1 VLEVL
6 RVLRVLRV
14 LAAIVLLAAAC
25 APKTVPP
32 ATTGP
37 RFPTYIF
44 PPVPEALEGSDAAAA
59 HRVGWEAL
67 QAGDLRQAERRFGS
81 ALRST
86 PEFFPADAALGYVAL
101 ARRDTR
107 AAVDHFS
114 RALARE
120 PAYVPAL
127 VGRGDALLAA
137 GRTEEAIASF
147 EAAVNADASLDEI
160 RDRIDA
166 LRFKA
171 VEDKIAAARREAEGG
186 RLDAARDRYRE
197 AIDASPESAFL
208 HRELAIV
215 EQRAGRFD
223 TALEAAKRAA
233 ELDKADARPLV
244 IIGEVHEARNELDA
258 AARAYEQAAA
268 IEPTPDI
275 SARIERVR
283 DRMALANLPASY
295 QAIGAAETVTRGDV
309 AALIGVRLDQLVG
322 KAGRQAAVVM
332 TDTRRHWAAPWIL
345 AVARAGIMPVYPNH
359 TFQPAATVN
368 RGDFAETLARAL
380 EVIGTRDPRTA
391 KGWREANP
399 QFADLTPGHP
409 SYPAAALA
417 VTAEALK
424 PLEGNTFQV
433 SRPVTGSEASA
444 AVERLRALWNRR
456 P

>member
-1 VLEVL
+1 
-6 RVLRVLRV
+6 
-14 LAAIVLLAAAC
+14 
-25 APKTVPP
+25 VPP

-223 TALEAAKRAA
+223 TALEAARRAA

-244 IIGEVHEARNELDA
+244 IIGEVHEARNEFDA

-322 KAGRQAAVVM
+322 KARRQAAVVM

-359 TFQPAATVN
+359 TFQPGATVN

-433 SRPVTGSEASA
+433 SRPVTGAEASA